1 MNDTRKPDEQSKDN
15 TPDQQ
20 PPVTDDAGNSTTA
33 KPEVAGSTS
42 TDNAAEK
49 ASSESPSDA
58 KNEAAA
64 ATPAE
69 QTTEQSKT
77 PQAQQQPQP
86 SAASTP
92 PSSPAATR
100 KQPAGWP
107 GKLGL
112 LLSLVALGGVG
123 YLYWQGWQLKQES
136 SSAQAS
142 LNQQVETALANA
154 RAEVADRVGGVS
166 QQLGSLQAQAQ
177 AEKQNI
183 DQLQQRLTDAIK
195 QVNATRDT
203 SREDWLLAEAEYLLR
218 LANQRVLMEQTA
230 NGALTLLKATDNI
243 LRESDDVALYNVR
256 QALAEDIAALE
267 AVPVLDTEGT
277 YLKLAAINRQV
288 DDLRVTPV
296 TDKRKLPSMLEEIT
310 PEAVEQSWTEGAAAA
325 WNKAVDKFEKLV
337 VIQHRDEPVEPLMS
351 PEQTYYLQQ
360 NLHLMLEQAQLALLQ
375 RKQQAFDASLDK
387 AENWISTYFDQ
398 KDATSQA
405 LLRALEEMSA
415 LNIAPE
421 LPDISGS
428 LKALKEHLREMA
440 RLKQEAGQ

>member
-1 MNDTRKPDEQSKDN
+1 MNDTRKPDEQSQDT

-20 PPVTDDAGNSTTA
+20 PPVTDEAVSSAPA
-33 KPEVAGSTS
+33 KPEAASGAENSAKETS
-42 TDNAAEK
+42 PE
-49 ASSESPSDA
+49 SSESDA
-58 KNEAAA
+58 PA
-64 ATPAE
+64 ATSAE
-69 QTTEQSKT
+69 STADK
-77 PQAQQQPQP
+77 PNAAQEKPRP
-86 SAASTP
+86 PAASTP
-92 PSSPAATR
+92 TPPAPPTAAA

-112 LLSLVALGGVG
+112 LLALIALGGVG

-166 QQLGSLQAQAQ
+166 QQLGSLQAQAE

-387 AENWISTYFDQ
+387 ASNWISTYFDQ

-405 LLRALEEMSA
+405 MLRALEEMSA
-415 LNIAPE
+415 MNIAPE

>member
-1 MNDTRKPDEQSKDN
+1 MNDTRKPEEQTQDN

-20 PPVTDDAGNSTTA
+20 PTDTEKD
-33 KPEVAGSTS
+33 VGST
-42 TDNAAEK
+42 A
-49 ASSESPSDA
+49 DA
-58 KNEAAA
+58 PPAA
-64 ATPAE
+64 AT
-69 QTTEQSKT
+69 
-77 PQAQQQPQP
+77 
-86 SAASTP
+86 ASTSEPSQSSTDSTKKPDTQSAPATSTKPVSEPSP
-92 PSSPAATR
+92 PAKKPPTPPRQGS
-100 KQPAGWP
+100 GWA
-107 GKLGL
+107 GKLAL
-112 LLSLVALGGVG
+112 FCSIVALAGVA
-123 YLYWQGWQLKQES
+123 YLFWQGWQLKQTNASNQS
-136 SSAQAS
+136 S
-142 LNQQVETALANA
+142 LTQQVETALANA
-154 RAEVADRVGGVS
+154 RADVADRVGGVS
-166 QQLGSLQAQAQ
+166 RQLGSLQAQAE

-195 QVNATRDT
+195 QVNATRET

-230 NGALTLLKATDNI
+230 NGALSLLKATDNI

-267 AVPVLDTEGT
+267 AVPLLDTEGT
-277 YLKLAAINRQV
+277 YLKLAALNRQV
-288 DDLRVTPV
+288 DDLRVTPI

-310 PEAVEQSWTEGAAAA
+310 PESVEQSWTEGAAAA
-325 WNKAVDKFEKLV
+325 WNRAVDKFEKLV
-337 VIQHRDEPVEPLMS
+337 VIQHRDEPIEPLMS

-387 AENWISTYFDQ
+387 ASRWIDTYFDE

-405 LLRALEEMSA
+405 LLRALKELSA